1 MSLQNRGK
9 DAKRQE
15 ILKGLAPEERNMSNA
30 YFKNAVEKVAK
41 NEEGYTPKQRV
52 ETLINKNIPRETI
65 SDLMNSA
72 VNQPNSDYA
81 DKIKDVTEAV
91 DSIPKSAEKAGHA
104 ARDLNKNLKFSDA
117 EKSTAGFASKFKTK
131 MSDGVEKTKAKLSE
145 FKGAIKDVGIG
156 LKETMVANLPA
167 VLLAA
172 GTAAAAGV
180 NALAN
185 NIRSRALNAGTKNL
199 NKYNKKINK
208 SQSKLESVNDIKAEF
223 NRLAKGVDNTT
234 NQNVGLSESDYSR
247 YLELKKQLVKTNKDL
262 VKSMDSEGNAIIDN
276 NSAIDKSIKKYER
289 QIQKNKQAIASKKNL
304 AIQNKAAA
312 LNMNKATKGY
322 QVGDR
327 SLAGNVGRLLT
338 GGKKGVGIGGAL
350 IGGAIGTLIAP
361 GVGTALGAVIGNGA
375 QAATNLAGQFLLG
388 TKDSGALHSIFAS
401 KKSIA
406 SDGLNSNKSNL
417 ISMIKNTK
425 AYKKEAKSILG
436 KNADLDNLTDQQLST
451 LLNNANFDSGGLGVK
466 DNTMSKYVEAT
477 KSNLKEVQDQLK
489 EFKSTTLEYTL
500 EASQGFAT

>member
-30 YFKNAVEKVAK
+30 YFKNAVEKIAK

-52 ETLINKNIPRETI
+52 ETLINKNIPIEII

-208 SQSKLESVNDIKAEF
+208 SQSKLDSINDIKAEF

-234 NQNVGLSESDYSR
+234 NQNVGLSTSDYSR

-276 NSAIDKSIKKYER
+276 NSAIDKSIQKYER

-304 AIQNKAAA
+304 AIQNKAVA
-312 LNMNKATKGY
+312 LNMNKATEGY

-375 QAATNLAGQFLLG
+375 QAATNLAGEFLLG
-388 TKDSGALHSIFAS
+388 TKDSGALH
-401 KKSIA
+401 
-406 SDGLNSNKSNL
+406 
-417 ISMIKNTK
+417 IS
-425 AYKKEAKSILG
+425 E
-436 KNADLDNLTDQQLST
+436 
-451 LLNNANFDSGGLGVK
+451 
-466 DNTMSKYVEAT
+466 
-477 KSNLKEVQDQLK
+477 
-489 EFKSTTLEYTL
+489 
-500 EASQGFAT
+500 